1 MPVGKKGA
9 TKIPKGYE
17 PLYTEYVLE
26 AKTTYGKP
34 FKALKG
40 QTKIGKSKPYV
51 QPVKIMNPDALKG
64 SKKRGK

>member
-1 MPVGKKGA
+1 MPIGKKGA

-34 FKALKG
+34 YKALKG
-40 QTKIGKSKPYV
+40 PAKTVKSKPYV
-51 QPVKIMNPDALKG
+51 QPVKIMNPGALKG
-64 SKKRGK
+64 KKGR

>member
-1 MPVGKKGA
+1 MPIGKKGA

-34 FKALKG
+34 YKPSKVDKPVKA
-40 QTKIGKSKPYV
+40 KPYV
-51 QPVKIMNPDALKG
+51 QPVKIMNPGALKG
-64 SKKRGK
+64 KKGR